1 MAFCT
6 KCGKEITDP
15 SGKCPECEPVIQKPT
30 PVCSHCGAEIA
41 EGSEICMSCGCKI
54 EATSPT
60 EPEKKSGLDIK
71 KIIIIAASAVALIG
85 IIIGGLFV
93 HNHMRKQE
101 VIEQL
106 SGNTYRY
113 FDTNVYYALGKYDV
127 TINQLSFDD
136 NGECEYYY
144 YYSNVMDEGTSYD
157 RTYKVAFEG
166 DKVYLKMGI
175 DTYEVR
181 YNNYGEIDSIYD
193 SDRDETYEKK

>member
-15 SGKCPECEPVIQKPT
+15 SGKCLECEPETSVPA

-54 EATSPT
+54 EAAPAK
-60 EPEKKSGLDIK
+60 PEKKSGLDVK
-71 KIIIIAASAVALIG
+71 KIVLIVAAAVALIG
-85 IIIGGLFV
+85 IIIGGLFIS
-93 HNHMRKQE
+93 NHMRQQA

-113 FDTNVYYALGKYDV
+113 FDTNVYVSLGKYDI
-127 TINQLSFDD
+127 TINQFTFDE

-144 YYSNVMDEGTSYD
+144 YYSNVMDEGTSYARAYTVD
-157 RTYKVAFEG
+157 FDG
-166 DKVYLKMGI
+166 DKVYLKMGAN
-175 DTYEVR
+175 TYEVI
-181 YNNYGEIDSIYD
+181 YDNFGEIDSIYD
-193 SDRDETYEKK
+193 SNRDETYEKK

>member
-54 EATSPT
+54 EAAPAN
-60 EPEKKSGLDIK
+60 PEKKSSLDIK
-71 KIIIIAASAVALIG
+71 KIIIIAASVIALIG
-85 IIIGGLFV
+85 IIIGGLFFY
-93 HNHMRKQE
+93 NNMRKQE

-113 FDTNVYYALGKYDV
+113 FDTNVYYALGKYDI
-127 TINQLSFDD
+127 TIQQFTFDD
-136 NGECEYYY
+136 DGVCEYYY
-144 YYSNVMDEGTSYD
+144 YYSNVMDEGTSYT
-157 RTYKVAFEG
+157 RSYEIEFKN
-166 DKVYLKMGI
+166 DKVYLNAGGSL
-175 DTYEVR
+175 YEIR
-181 YNNYGEIDSIYD
+181 YDNYGEIDSIYD
-193 SDRDETYEKK
+193 SGRDETYEKK